1 MDKKLGHCSDCG
13 EHLWIAEDSLAS
25 RPGERITVILAD
37 GSLMDL
43 TLGDC
48 CVAEPDLDSIW
59 QRVVAGWKNEN
70 AVDYA
75 AKQMRK
81 NCILGIFYSKKWT
94 QVEL

>member
-1 MDKKLGHCSDCG
+1 MDKKVGHCSDCG
-13 EHLWIAEDSLAS
+13 SFVWTSDVPVEQ
-25 RPGERITVILAD
+25 RFGKRVTVILAD

-48 CVAEPDLDSIW
+48 CVANPDLDSIW

-70 AVDYA
+70 AIDYS
-75 AKQMRK
+75 AKQMRG
-81 NCILGIFYSKKWT
+81 NCILAVFYSKKWT